1 MQELSALNHSVLRA
15 RGNIRLIGP
24 PVALRQHRT
33 ADMLLTTPNRTPF
46 PSVLLKTESSTL
58 FKAPQ
63 TLSTF
68 SRVHRQLHA
77 NNPSACVPL
86 SCQRV
91 NHIKHWRISGQSGS
105 RRGLSCQASSAEQS
119 NTMPQPNVL
128 DQHLTSD
135 ASAMR
140 DSSMPRCGILLVLI
154 ILLRQHVHC
163 VTYGPV
169 VAMTSTSQRVTCW
182 YVNK

>member
-1 MQELSALNHSVLRA
+1 MQELSALSHSVLRA
-15 RGNIRLIGP
+15 LGNIRLIEP

-33 ADMLLTTPNRTPF
+33 ADMLLTIPARTPS
-46 PSVLLKTESSTL
+46 PSVSLKTERSTF

-68 SRVHRQLHA
+68 SRVHHWLHA
-77 NNPSACVPL
+77 SNPSACVPL
-86 SCQRV
+86 TCQRV
-91 NHIKHWRISGQSGS
+91 NHINLWRISGQSGS
-105 RRGLSCQASSAEQS
+105 RRGFSCQASSAEQS

-163 VTYGPV
+163 VICCSVDITKS
-169 VAMTSTSQRVTCW
+169 ACHLLLC
-182 YVNK
+182 